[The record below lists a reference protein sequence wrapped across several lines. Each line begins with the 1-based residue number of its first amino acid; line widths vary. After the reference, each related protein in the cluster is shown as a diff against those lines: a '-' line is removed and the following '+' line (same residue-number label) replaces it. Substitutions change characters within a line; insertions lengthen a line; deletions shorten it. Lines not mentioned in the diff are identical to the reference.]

1 LAQYEL
7 GKILGEYEV
16 NKAELDCLISGTD
29 SVQFFGSSK
38 NQMVRPHTKNEL
50 LNDGKKNI
58 RIETNEEPTDKKM
71 KNKTAGYCV

>member
-1 LAQYEL
+1 MAQYEL
-7 GKILGEYEV
+7 GKIPGECEV

-29 SVQFFGSSK
+29 SVRFFGSSK

-58 RIETNEEPTDKKM
+58 RIETNEEPTYKKDEE
-71 KNKTAGYCV
+71 